1 MLDDALVPPNTDL
14 YGNSNRV
21 SILVVMDDA
30 LVHIGAS
37 QSTVSLVWV
46 SILVVLDDA
55 LVLVSTR
62 ST

>member
-30 LVHIGAS
+30 LVQPFPSIDFETGEES
-37 QSTVSLVWV
+37 QSL
-46 SILVVLDDA
+46 L
-55 LVLVSTR
+55 
-62 ST
+62 